1 MWLLATQ
8 PRTALPER
16 RPPSTLSCLDLPG
29 PGEVRTATAERPGG
43 APPEAVFNI
52 KELKDQGK
60 IRAIGVSNFSIDQ
73 LKEANQDGYVD
84 VYQGEYNLLQRSAE
98 TEFLPYAAE
107 HHISYVPYFPLASGL
122 LAGKYN
128 KDTTFEDSRS
138 KKPQFQGD
146 AFISNLEKVDRVRDI
161 ASSKGV
167 EVSDVVLAWYLQQP
181 AIDVLIPGAKK
192 T

>member
-1 MWLLATQ
+1 MCIKANII
-8 PRTALPER
+8 
-16 RPPSTLSCLDLPG
+16 CCN
-29 PGEVRTATAERPGG
+29 
-43 APPEAVFNI
+43 AVP
-52 KELKDQGK
+52 KK
-60 IRAIGVSNFSIDQ
+60 NF
-73 LKEANQDGYVD
+73 
-84 VYQGEYNLLQRSAE
+84 
-98 TEFLPYAAE
+98 FHYAAE

-146 AFISNLEKVDRVRDI
+146 AFISNLEKVNRVREI
-161 ASSKGV
+161 ASGKGV

-192 T
+192 PEQVERNLHALQVELTKEEIKKISEIFR